1 MLTRLK
7 AWRRERRA
15 KRRTELAAHGSVESR
30 MKRRPKILSHGPGGH
45 G

>member
-1 MLTRLK
+1 MLARFK

-15 KRRTELAAHGSVESR
+15 KRRAELAAHGSIETR
-30 MKRRPKILSHGPGGH
+30 MKKRAKNLSHGPGGH

>member
-1 MLTRLK
+1 MLARFK

-15 KRRTELAAHGSVESR
+15 KRRAELAARGTIESR
-30 MKRRPKILSHGPGGH
+30 MKKAPKNLSHGPGGH